1 MRDALQDQSVTR
13 IVLVEDVTLTAEEFA
28 HNSVAKSYAVY
39 LSRNVNVTA
48 LAPDVSLNF
57 DFLGD
62 AAVIEANRTV
72 VMFNMTISNSRR
84 GAGLGVDF
92 FVGAGEAATSAL

>member
-1 MRDALQDQSVTR
+1 
-13 IVLVEDVTLTAEEFA
+13 
-28 HNSVAKSYAVY
+28 VAKSYAVY

-72 VMFNMTISNSRR
+72 VMFNMTISNSR
-84 GAGLGVDF
+84 
-92 FVGAGEAATSAL
+92 